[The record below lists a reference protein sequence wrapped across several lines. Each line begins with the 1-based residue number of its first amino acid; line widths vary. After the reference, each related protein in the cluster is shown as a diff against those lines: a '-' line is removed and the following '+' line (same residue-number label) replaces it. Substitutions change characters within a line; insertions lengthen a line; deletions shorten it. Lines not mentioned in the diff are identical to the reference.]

1 LVFIPSARRGG
12 AGFARRVGAGWQPSL
27 LFLVVSGRLEV
38 SEVAAFELALWAS
51 DLVCAEI

>member
-1 LVFIPSARRGG
+1 MARPSARRGG

-27 LFLVVSGRLEV
+27 LFLVVPGRLEV
-38 SEVAAFELALWAS
+38 SAVAAFELALWAS